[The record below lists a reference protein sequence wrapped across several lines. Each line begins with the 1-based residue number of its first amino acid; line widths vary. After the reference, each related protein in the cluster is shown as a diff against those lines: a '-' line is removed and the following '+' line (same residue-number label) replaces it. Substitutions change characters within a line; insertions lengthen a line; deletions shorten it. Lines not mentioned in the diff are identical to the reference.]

1 MGKRSVAP
9 SLIFLPL
16 QPNSSGEDVIL
27 CFVQVT
33 IQGAVKSIATCI
45 GHFNTP
51 LSVSNAHKVATE
63 H

>member
-1 MGKRSVAP
+1 MGKQSVAP

-16 QPNSSGEDVIL
+16 QPNSSGEDVTL
-27 CFVQVT
+27 CCVLVT
-33 IQGAVKSIATCI
+33 IHGTVKSIATCI

-51 LSVSNAHKVATE
+51 LSVSNALKVGPE